1 LIALAVLA
9 MSRQFAANLDLP
21 TVTADDSAGTGV
33 LRTLMGWV
41 ALSVATAVVAL
52 LIVPVLPGM
61 RHQHASVARAAPID
75 STLALAPVQAVA
87 SLRDT
92 DPKATP
98 VPLFNVQTE
107 GPSAGY
113 YMLASLDQYD
123 GDSWRFDRTFE
134 PTGGRVPAP
143 AAGSLAP
150 RGAAHVRQRY
160 TITRSLG
167 PALPFLPYMDRP
179 TQVNGIAVDMHV
191 ESGMILPAARMRLPA
206 SYMVDSLAPIRT
218 LEGIPSTSAVAPVS
232 TGSDRQLPA
241 DLGPDLT
248 GVVRYLA
255 AVTGQRPAP
264 TVPFLQAVVV
274 ALQKTARRIDMTS
287 TPNGK
292 AATHQGTSLS
302 EVINAVTVRQQA
314 TPEQFATL
322 FAVVARSLGVP
333 ARLATGFRVGDAA
346 SGPVSGGPHVITDR
360 QAWTWAEIPVAGV
373 GWVVADPTP
382 QQTASSQDPPLS
394 GVQPPSTTVP
404 PPQANAVPGNAPGA
418 HALAPQ
424 AQLKLPRHGH
434 RSVLWAIGL
443 GALLVLAAVVGAAI
457 LVFGIAAARRTIRRR
472 LRRSGDPAGLAVGAW
487 LELLDDLRCVGV
499 VASDAAT
506 SGEVAEAAGH
516 QLGPEVVR
524 PVRAIGS
531 IADQALCSSHVAV
544 DAEAAQV
551 AWRMERSL
559 ARQMRSQLPGKER
572 ARAALKVGGAP
583 RRPISRRSSRRP
595 GGRAVRP

>member
-1 LIALAVLA
+1 
-9 MSRQFAANLDLP
+9 
-21 TVTADDSAGTGV
+21 
-33 LRTLMGWV
+33 
-41 ALSVATAVVAL
+41 
-52 LIVPVLPGM
+52 
-61 RHQHASVARAAPID
+61 
-75 STLALAPVQAVA
+75 
-87 SLRDT
+87 
-92 DPKATP
+92 
-98 VPLFNVQTE
+98 
-107 GPSAGY
+107 
-113 YMLASLDQYD
+113 
-123 GDSWRFDRTFE
+123 
-134 PTGGRVPAP
+134 
-143 AAGSLAP
+143 
-150 RGAAHVRQRY
+150 
-160 TITRSLG
+160 
-167 PALPFLPYMDRP
+167 MDRP

-292 AATHQGTSLS
+292 AATYQGTSLS

-333 ARLATGFRVGDAA
+333 ARLATGFRVGAAA

-457 LVFGIAAARRTIRRR
+457 LVFGIAAICGA
-472 LRRSGDPAGLAVGAW
+472 LVLWPAM
-487 LELLDDLRCVGV
+487 R
-499 VASDAAT
+499 
-506 SGEVAEAAGH
+506 
-516 QLGPEVVR
+516 QPVVR
-524 PVRAIGS
+524 
-531 IADQALCSSHVAV
+531 L
-544 DAEAAQV
+544 
-551 AWRMERSL
+551 
-559 ARQMRSQLPGKER
+559 
-572 ARAALKVGGAP
+572 P
-583 RRPISRRSSRRP
+583 RRPAINSGPRWFVPSVRSAVSPTRRCAQVMWPSTPRPPRSP
-595 GGRAVRP
+595 GGWSGRSPGRCGLSCRAKSAPGPP